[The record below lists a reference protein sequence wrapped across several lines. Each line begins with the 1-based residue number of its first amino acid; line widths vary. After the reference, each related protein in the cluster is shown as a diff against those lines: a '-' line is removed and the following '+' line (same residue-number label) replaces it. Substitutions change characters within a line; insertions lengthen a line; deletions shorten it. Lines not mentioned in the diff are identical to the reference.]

1 VLRVFRSDLGVTL
14 AQPVLSNAGWDRGVQ
29 PLLNGVRTPSV
40 AGPGLERSERGLKR
54 IKATLVVLAVVTAA
68 ALSSTSAFA
77 WGTPSPSQRPTHSPT
92 QSPDHSPTQSP
103 TESPTK
109 PPASPTITVSPT
121 SAETSPTGAET
132 SPTSPAN
139 VAATSLPSP
148 PVTGAGP
155 GGDGGFS
162 ALLIALSLIILA
174 GGGLTLFFSRG
185 SSSTS

>member
-1 VLRVFRSDLGVTL
+1 MLLVIRSDLDVTL

-54 IKATLVVLAVVTAA
+54 IKATLVVLAAVTAA

-77 WGTPSPSQRPTHSPT
+77 WVTPSPSHRPTHSPTQSPT

-121 SAETSPTGAET
+121 SAETSPTSA
-132 SPTSPAN
+132 AN

-162 ALLIALSLIILA
+162 ALLIALGLTILA